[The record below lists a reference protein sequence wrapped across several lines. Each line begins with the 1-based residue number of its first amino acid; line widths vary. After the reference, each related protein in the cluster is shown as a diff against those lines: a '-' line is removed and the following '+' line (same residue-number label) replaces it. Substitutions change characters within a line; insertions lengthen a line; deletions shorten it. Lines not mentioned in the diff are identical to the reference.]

1 MNTTIVRGALALPLL
16 LCAIPAL
23 ADESHDQ
30 ATDYHSRPDSHA
42 PAGVMADHV
51 HQAGDVMI
59 GLTWMHSES
68 GGTNR
73 SGTDDIAD
81 AAIVA
86 AGYTA
91 RVQHMTMDMAM
102 LHLMWA
108 PSDRVTLMVMPSWQ
122 KMSMTMLGLAPGM
135 AHGGHMPLGVGQ
147 TMSHGTEGFGD
158 TQVGALVSLSRNPGL
173 SAHAGLMLSVPT
185 GRSDIKDAEG
195 NFVHYGMQPG
205 SGTWDL
211 IPSLTL
217 RGYTRQFGWG
227 AQASYVARTGEENA
241 SGFKF
246 GNRFEATAWLSKP
259 IAPKVTLSGRLAW
272 SDEGAVK
279 GHYNAGHN
287 HAAPPDRQANYGGQ
301 RLDAGIGFNAI
312 LPGKVRLGVEAVL
325 PLYQSLNGIQA
336 PRTFATSVN
345 LSRAF

>member
-1 MNTTIVRGALALPLL
+1 
-16 LCAIPAL
+16 
-23 ADESHDQ
+23 
-30 ATDYHSRPDSHA
+30 
-42 PAGVMADHV
+42 
-51 HQAGDVMI
+51 
-59 GLTWMHSES
+59 
-68 GGTNR
+68 
-73 SGTDDIAD
+73 
-81 AAIVA
+81 
-86 AGYTA
+86 
-91 RVQHMTMDMAM
+91 MTMDMAM

-122 KMSMTMLGLAPGM
+122 KMGMTMLGVAPGM

-147 TMSHGTEGFGD
+147 TMSHSTEGFGD
-158 TQVGALVSLSRNPGL
+158 TQVGALVSLSRDPNF
-173 SAHAGLMLSVPT
+173 SAHAGLMLSMPT
-185 GRSDIKDAEG
+185 GRPDIKDADG

-217 RGYTRQFGWG
+217 RGYTRHFGWG

-246 GNRFEATAWLSKP
+246 GDRFEATAWLSKP

-272 SDEGAVK
+272 TDEGAVK

-287 HAAPPDRQANYGGQ
+287 HASPPDRQANYGGQ
-301 RLDAGIGFNAI
+301 RLDAGIGLNAI

-325 PLYQSLNGIQA
+325 PLHQSLNGIQA